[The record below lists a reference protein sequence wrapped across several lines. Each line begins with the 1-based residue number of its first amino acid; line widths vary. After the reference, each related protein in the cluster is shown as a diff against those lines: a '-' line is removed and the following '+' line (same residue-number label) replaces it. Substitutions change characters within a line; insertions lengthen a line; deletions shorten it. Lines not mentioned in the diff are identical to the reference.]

1 MSILLSYFILMV
13 LTAVAALLC
22 VAIVRLVE
30 HRSHQDRQL
39 GRTSKT
45 IARLIDRNVELD
57 SLLGRSLQ

>member
-1 MSILLSYFILMV
+1 MNTILSYFILLV
-13 LTAVAALLC
+13 LAAVATLLG

-45 IARLIDRNVELD
+45 VSRLIVRNVELD
-57 SLLGRSLQ
+57 RLLGSSLL